1 MPNKKRKVLQY
12 RKAVISDKSQTLY
25 SLLLQALQKLPL
37 PADRSLETAK
47 GEDSFRLINN
57 HKPTEKMIFGEF
69 VCYEKGTS
77 QPILSRDVVLEGTHF
92 PVKHLQMK
100 DVPKEFSG
108 KDADFVNSVLYFAV
122 FRNHVILA
130 PTQQIRIDLF
140 EKYLS
145 WLLGVQ
151 SGVLAPGVSFNLRV
165 GLRKENDQETTSPIV
180 SMEIGGAMR
189 AVETEDGGLALEPS
203 SSEALTVQNTASI
216 GVGRGLIVNLLK
228 SMGVYSN
235 TWDTILNGGDVTAR
249 LIIKSSSKKAEDNR
263 KLFTNLQE
271 TCYRNLPPED
281 IVYKR
286 KDGKTVRGETL
297 MLSKPVYLQATRD
310 GFISPDELYAEM
322 NNWLTELIQNEGILN
337 EDQVS

>member
-1 MPNKKRKVLQY
+1 MPNKKRKTLQY
-12 RKAVISDKSQTLY
+12 RKAIISDKSQTLY
-25 SLLLQALQKLPL
+25 SLLLQALQKLPQ

-47 GEDSFRLINN
+47 GDDSFRLIND
-57 HKPTEKMIFGEF
+57 HKPSGNMIFGEF

-92 PVKHLQMK
+92 PVKYLRMK

-165 GLRKENDQETTSPIV
+165 GLRKEDDQEATSPIV
-180 SMEIGGAMR
+180 SMEIGGAMQTI
-189 AVETEDGGLALEPS
+189 ETEEGGLDLEPA
-203 SSEALTVQNTASI
+203 SSEALTVQNTTSF
-216 GVGRGLIVNLLK
+216 GLGRDMIVNFLK
-228 SMGVYSN
+228 SLGDYTSN
-235 TWDTILNGGDVTAR
+235 WETILNGSDVTAR
-249 LIIKSSSKKAEDNR
+249 LIIKSSSKKAEDNK
-263 KLFTNLQE
+263 KLFSRLQQ

-297 MLSKPVYLQATRD
+297 MLSKPVYLQASRD